1 MILGNSSTT
10 LGPQLFHIQGCSPA
24 YTLPS
29 PLNQDSP
36 CPLGVMILTLV
47 LTNMVRE
54 VGPWLWCSDSGH
66 PGSPPLRGLGTAG
79 SHSQGWR
86 SRENWVVSEDDGEA
100 TPGRCV
106 QVGRSDDFLWQ
117 VPAGLCCLWW
127 MKEECGQISR
137 SGFLWLGLLGGAVV
151 VYINLF
157 PPVVSSPERMC
168 GPGP

>member
-10 LGPQLFHIQGCSPA
+10 LGPRSFHIQGCSPA

-36 CPLGVMILTLV
+36 CPVGVMILTLV

-66 PGSPPLRGLGTAG
+66 PGSPPLRGLGTTELKVKG
-79 SHSQGWR
+79 ELGCERGRW
-86 SRENWVVSEDDGEA
+86 EA

-117 VPAGLCCLWW
+117 VPAGHCCLWW
-127 MKEECGQISR
+127 MKEDCGQISR
-137 SGFLWLGLLGGAVV
+137 SSFLWLGLLGGAVI

-157 PPVVSSPERMC
+157 PPAVSSPERMH
-168 GPGP
+168 GPDP